1 MEFCNS
7 VCVSP
12 LLVNDFGARLLTVR
26 DAAKFLSVS
35 KDFVYRK
42 WRTLGGFKLEGQI
55 RFTEKAIAE
64 RVNEYARV

>member
-1 MEFCNS
+1 
-7 VCVSP
+7 
-12 LLVNDFGARLLTVR
+12 VR

-35 KDFVYRK
+35 RDFVYRK

-64 RVNEYARV
+64 RVNEYARM